1 MRIGV
6 LAIVIGAT
14 LLVSGGRV
22 VLGQHAD
29 VHGMHQMSAALSAA
43 GTAVVSRFALPTAA
57 STRMLLEGA
66 THNSEF
72 VDVPVGGDVM
82 RAFVSYPDRADR
94 APVVIVTTSD
104 GMSDRA
110 RAIGFQ
116 ASREGFIAIVPDY
129 PSRAGAR
136 DGDAGA
142 GEQAV
147 RRFAA
152 QIPSAGGTIA
162 SVGVGDGRIAV
173 GLAGRRTGFALGDAG
188 WSDAL
193 AFLREQTGDRFE
205 PLAQM
210 DHVAMEMRGRQA
222 NAGAQ
227 AASPP
232 RRRAGLDNKPDD
244 LPANWVTSSRIVA
257 TTPRRHEWVEVR
269 AGDSTIRTW
278 VVYPDGTERVGAV
291 LVLTGAPGIRD
302 GDWEL
307 AVADQLALE
316 GFIALVPDFA
326 TGLGPGGGNY
336 DSFRFTDER
345 MQAMRTRDA
354 AERLNLLH
362 AVREYAAKLPRSNG
376 RTGSIGFCG
385 GGSMSFRLA
394 TQVPEH
400 NASVVYYGT
409 GPSPELLAKT
419 TAPVIG
425 FYGEDDIRVTSTVE
439 ATRTEMQRLEKAY
452 EAHIYP
458 HTTHSFL
465 WMQDLGNNFEATVDS
480 WSRTIRFYRQHLNT
494 PAPAGR

>member
-6 LAIVIGAT
+6 LAMVIGAT

-29 VHGMHQMSAALSAA
+29 VHGMHQMSAVPSAA

-57 STRMLLEGA
+57 SAKVLLEGA

-72 VDVPVGGDVM
+72 VDVPVGEDVM

-94 APVVIVTTSD
+94 APVVIVATSD

-116 ASREGFIAIVPDY
+116 ASRDGFIAIVPDY
-129 PSRAGAR
+129 PSRGGAG
-136 DGDAGA
+136 DGDA
-142 GEQAV
+142 EQAV

-162 SVGVGDGRIAV
+162 SVEVGDGRVAV
-173 GLAGRRTGFALGDAG
+173 GLAGRRTSFALGDAG
-188 WSDAL
+188 WSGAL
-193 AFLREQTGDRFE
+193 AFLKEQTGDTFE
-205 PLAQM
+205 PLPQM
-210 DHVAMEMRGRQA
+210 DHVAMEMRGSQA

-227 AASPP
+227 AASQP
-232 RRRAGLDNKPDD
+232 RRRGGLDDKPDD
-244 LPANWVTSSRIVA
+244 LPASWVTSARVVA
-257 TTPRRHEWVEVR
+257 NTPRRHEWVEVR
-269 AGDSTIRTW
+269 AGDSMIRTW
-278 VVYPDGTERVGAV
+278 VVYPEGTEPVGAV
-291 LVLTGAPGIRD
+291 LVLTGAPGIRVD
-302 GDWEL
+302 DWEL

-336 DSFRFTDER
+336 DSFPFTDER

-354 AERLNLLH
+354 AERQNLLH
-362 AVREYAAKLPRSNG
+362 AVREYAANLPRSNG

-394 TQVPEH
+394 TEVPEH
-400 NASVVYYGT
+400 NASAVYYGT
-409 GPSPELLAKT
+409 APSPESLAKT

-439 ATRTEMQRLEKAY
+439 ATVTEMKRLEKAY
-452 EAHIYP
+452 EAHVYP

>member
-29 VHGMHQMSAALSAA
+29 VDGMHQMSAALSAA

-57 STRMLLEGA
+57 STKVLLEGA

-173 GLAGRRTGFALGDAG
+173 GLAGRRTSFALGDAG

-193 AFLREQTGDRFE
+193 AFLKEQTGDIFE

-210 DHVAMEMRGRQA
+210 DHVAMEKIKG
-222 NAGAQ
+222 
-227 AASPP
+227 
-232 RRRAGLDNKPDD
+232 K
-244 LPANWVTSSRIVA
+244 
-257 TTPRRHEWVEVR
+257 
-269 AGDSTIRTW
+269 
-278 VVYPDGTERVGAV
+278 
-291 LVLTGAPGIRD
+291 
-302 GDWEL
+302 
-307 AVADQLALE
+307 
-316 GFIALVPDFA
+316 
-326 TGLGPGGGNY
+326 
-336 DSFRFTDER
+336 
-345 MQAMRTRDA
+345 
-354 AERLNLLH
+354 
-362 AVREYAAKLPRSNG
+362 
-376 RTGSIGFCG
+376 
-385 GGSMSFRLA
+385 
-394 TQVPEH
+394 
-400 NASVVYYGT
+400 
-409 GPSPELLAKT
+409 
-419 TAPVIG
+419 
-425 FYGEDDIRVTSTVE
+425 
-439 ATRTEMQRLEKAY
+439 
-452 EAHIYP
+452 
-458 HTTHSFL
+458 
-465 WMQDLGNNFEATVDS
+465 
-480 WSRTIRFYRQHLNT
+480 
-494 PAPAGR
+494 

>member
-6 LAIVIGAT
+6 LAIVIGVT
-14 LLVSGGRV
+14 LLASGGRV
-22 VLGQHAD
+22 VLGQHAAA
-29 VHGMHQMSAALSAA
+29 HGMHQMSAALSTA
-43 GTAVVSRFALPTAA
+43 GTPVVSRFALPTAA
-57 STRMLLEGA
+57 SAKVLLEGA
-66 THNSEF
+66 IHTSEL

-82 RAFVSYPDRADR
+82 SAFVSYPDRADR
-94 APVVIVTTSD
+94 APAVIVTTSD

-116 ASREGFIAIVPDY
+116 ASRDGFIAIVPDY
-129 PSRAGAR
+129 PLRAGAR
-136 DGDAGA
+136 DGDADA
-142 GEQAV
+142 REQAV
-147 RRFAA
+147 RRFTA
-152 QIPSAGGTIA
+152 QIPSANGTVA
-162 SVGVGDGRIAV
+162 SFGVGDGRIAV
-173 GLAGRRTGFALGDAG
+173 GLAGRRTSFALGDDG

-193 AFLREQTGDRFE
+193 AFLKEQTGDRFE

-210 DHVAMEMRGRQA
+210 DHMAMEMRGREA
-222 NAGAQ
+222 SAGVQ

-232 RRRAGLDNKPDD
+232 RRRGGLDDKPDD
-244 LPANWVTSSRIVA
+244 LPASWVTSARVVA
-257 TTPRRHEWVEVR
+257 NTPRRHEWVEVR
-269 AGDSTIRTW
+269 AGDSMIRTW
-278 VVYPDGTERVGAV
+278 VVYPEGTEPVGAV
-291 LVLTGAPGIRD
+291 LVLTGAPGIRVD
-302 GDWEL
+302 DWEL

-336 DSFRFTDER
+336 DSFRFTDVR
-345 MQAMRTRDA
+345 MQAMRKRDA
-354 AERLNLLH
+354 AERRNLLH
-362 AVREYAAKLPRSNG
+362 AVREYAANLPRSNG

-394 TQVPEH
+394 TEVPEH

-419 TAPVIG
+419 NAPVIG

-439 ATRTEMQRLEKAY
+439 ATRTEMKRLEKAY
-452 EAHIYP
+452 EAHVYQ
-458 HTTHSFL
+458 HVTHSFL
-465 WMQDLGNNFEATVDS
+465 WMQDLGNNFDATVDS